1 MLRLIEHPRTAGHL
15 GSRRICLSV
24 FVPLTAI
31 LQGSVKKKAH
41 FFGRFCGVRNASLRR
56 TFCCV
61 VHQKRDFKAH
71 PAASTTL
78 LVGSFQLAADSRLS
92 THSPSTLDLGSLFST
107 LETRDPATAC
117 VDSEASNSTVALGK
131 AFSMVATTQ
140 PHASSFVIHPLHRIW
155 FYDPERAI
163 RTSLRA
169 RPELRARATPRGRV
183 NPRVRL
189 TDWLLAATLARGWTV
204 ARAMEDLHTHKN
216 VSSKLPPK

>member
-1 MLRLIEHPRTAGHL
+1 M
-15 GSRRICLSV
+15 
-24 FVPLTAI
+24 
-31 LQGSVKKKAH
+31 
-41 FFGRFCGVRNASLRR
+41 
-56 TFCCV
+56 

-92 THSPSTLDLGSLFST
+92 THSSSTLDLGSLST

-117 VDSEASNSTVALGK
+117 VASEASSSTVALRK

-140 PHASSFVIHPLHRIW
+140 PHASSFVIHPLHRLW

-169 RPELRARATPRGRV
+169 RPELRARATPRGRA
-183 NPRVRL
+183 NLPPSPAIVRL
-189 TDWLLAATLARGWTV
+189 ADCLLAATLARGWLV
-204 ARAMEDLHTHKN
+204 AMGDLNTHTQKHSMMMMN
-216 VSSKLPPK
+216 